1 MLELNLIHYCHHSLA
16 NVVPIK
22 VMSLCYHR
30 AFLLR
35 QRIHHW
41 KRNQH
46 LTIPP
51 TAVQHSLLNGWI
63 WYICC
68 MIWFITKYFN
78 FQNSLMLTDGLG
90 SIWHQDICSHH
101 HDVYLRAISMSP
113 DVTYFLLVRVDHI
126 KHAFS
131 ITAAWNK
138 CNITDIKYSLF
149 IFLSCNTHLEQHCF
163 TLAYTW
169 TTHSCLNIGK
179 LIGHY
184 YSISF
189 TVLYIQSLMGLL
201 TSDTRARNIGKNFI
215 FSVTFPVNDII
226 KPNAFTRIV
235 NRVHF

>member
-1 MLELNLIHYCHHSLA
+1 MLYLLKWYHHVIAEHFYWDKKSIIEKETSTLPFLQWLSNIVYWLA
-16 NVVPIK
+16 V
-22 VMSLCYHR
+22 
-30 AFLLR
+30 
-35 QRIHHW
+35 
-41 KRNQH
+41 
-46 LTIPP
+46 
-51 TAVQHSLLNGWI
+51 I

-68 MIWFITKYFN
+68 IIWFITKHLN
-78 FQNSLMLTDGLG
+78 FQISLMLGDGPG
-90 SIWHQDICSHH
+90 PIWHQDICSHH
-101 HDVYLRAISMSP
+101 HDVYLRAIFMNP
-113 DVTYFLLVRVDHI
+113 NVTYSLLVRVAHI

-138 CNITDIKYSLF
+138 CNITDMKYSLF

-179 LIGHY
+179 VIGHC

-189 TVLYIQSLMGLL
+189 TVLYIQSLMALL

-215 FSVTFPVNDII
+215 FSITFPVNDII

-235 NRVHF
+235 NIVHSQVFQQII